1 VICTAYI
8 AKNYHLDGRRIVF
21 ANGCFDLFHASHLA
35 FLQHAATYG
44 FLIVGVNTDSSV
56 KSLKGSKRP
65 IIPFLERAAI
75 VDSLKCVGCVVPL
88 EETTPDHIIDIIDPN
103 IIVDGAEHSIT
114 MERYGKTRIVHLLS
128 PSLGVTTTGIIKKI
142 AFM

>member
-1 VICTAYI
+1 MICSAYL
-8 AKNYHLDGRRIVF
+8 AKDYHLDGRRIVF

-65 IIPFLERAAI
+65 IIPFVERAAI
-75 VDSLKCVGCVVPL
+75 IASLKCVGCVVPL
-88 EETTPDHIIDIIDPN
+88 EETTPDHIIDIINPD

-114 MERYGKTRIVHLLS
+114 MEKYGKDRIVHLL
-128 PSLGVTTTGIIKKI
+128 PSALEVTTTGIIKKI